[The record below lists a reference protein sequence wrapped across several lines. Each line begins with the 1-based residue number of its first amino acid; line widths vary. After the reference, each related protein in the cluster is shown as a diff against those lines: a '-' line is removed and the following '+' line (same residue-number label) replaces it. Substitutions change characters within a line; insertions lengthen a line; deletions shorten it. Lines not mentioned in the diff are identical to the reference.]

1 MLTCDFLCSKDAQCN
16 AEEDTLSAMVF
27 GTAVLGDTVN
37 ENTNIVHRTGN
48 CVKILSCKNLVW
60 FRSWLHVFTRCG
72 GVEVEHTCKYPY
84 GNLMPFY

>member
-1 MLTCDFLCSKDAQCN
+1 MDFSPAIEIGLYLVYRKKVISAFTCKLNVHDLLILCDFLCSKDAQSN

-48 CVKILSCKNLVW
+48 CDKIFS
-60 FRSWLHVFTRCG
+60 
-72 GVEVEHTCKYPY
+72 
-84 GNLMPFY
+84 